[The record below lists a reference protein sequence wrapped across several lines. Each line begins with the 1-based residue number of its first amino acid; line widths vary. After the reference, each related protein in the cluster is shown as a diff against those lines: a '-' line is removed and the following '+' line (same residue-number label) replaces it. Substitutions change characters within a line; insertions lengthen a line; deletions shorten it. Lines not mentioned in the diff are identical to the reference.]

1 MPRVL
6 GVSVAVREG
15 CMNLGEGGREGV
27 NCGVPHGALCRQTH
41 KVIRQVTVAHLL
53 SPARLALR
61 HVTSSPG
68 VATESVR
75 NFTD

>member
-1 MPRVL
+1 M
-6 GVSVAVREG
+6 
-15 CMNLGEGGREGV
+15 